1 MARVGFPNNQ
11 RINHMTDLAE
21 AGSVASRPAGNPA
34 ASSAGGDIGSAPAT
48 GKSWLDGLSEGNRK
62 LAEAKGWTGP
72 ESLDGV
78 FTSYAELERQQGES
92 LRVPA
97 RGAPKEEWE
106 KFHSRLPE
114 AMRPVTEP
122 ARVEYRR
129 PDGLPDDFAYSDEL
143 ANASKAWAVEAG
155 ASPKIAQAYHDRFVG
170 YMAEQ
175 QRLQQVALARSVEGT
190 HDELVRDWG
199 PTDSDAFRQK
209 LEVANRAMKKLGLV
223 DAYKQK
229 GILLP
234 DGALTD
240 PQIARA
246 FHAIG
251 EAMFREDTIDA
262 DGTPSARN
270 PFRRNAGGER
280 NVSAISALV
289 RSDPQRARRLAREA
303 GENPDLWMPSNP
315 F

>member
-1 MARVGFPNNQ
+1 
-11 RINHMTDLAE
+11 MTDLAD
-21 AGSVASRPAGNPA
+21 AGSVAASSQPAGNPERPPA
-34 ASSAGGDIGSAPAT
+34 GADNGSAGLA
-48 GKSWLDGLSEGNRK
+48 GKSWFDGLSEGNRK
-62 LAEAKGWTGP
+62 LAEAKGWTKP
-72 ESLDGV
+72 ESLDRV
-78 FTSYAELERQQGES
+78 FTSYAELERRQGES

-97 RGAPKEEWE
+97 RDAPKEDWD
-106 KFHSRLPE
+106 KFHARLPE
-114 AMRPVTEP
+114 AMRPLTSPEK
-122 ARVEYRR
+122 VEYRR
-129 PDGLPDDFAYSDEL
+129 PEGLPEDFAYSDEL

-175 QRLQQVALARSVEGT
+175 AAAQQAALARSVEAT
-190 HDELVRDWG
+190 HDDLVRDWG
-199 PTDSDAFRQK
+199 PTDSDGFRQK

-234 DGALTD
+234 DGTLTD

-246 FHAIG
+246 FQAIG

-262 DGTPSARN
+262 DAAPRGQN
-270 PFRRNAGGER
+270 PFRRNAAGER

-289 RSDPQRARRLAREA
+289 KSDPQRARRLAREA
-303 GENPDLWMPSNP
+303 GENPDLWMPNNP
-315 F
+315 L

>member
-1 MARVGFPNNQ
+1 
-11 RINHMTDLAE
+11 MTDLAE
-21 AGSVASRPAGNPA
+21 AGSVASRPAGNLATPPA
-34 ASSAGGDIGSAPAT
+34 SGDNGSAPTA
-48 GKSWLDGLSEGNRK
+48 GKSWFDGLSEGNRK
-62 LAEAKGWTGP
+62 LAEAKGWTKA
-72 ESLDGV
+72 ESLDRV
-78 FTSYAELERQQGES
+78 FTSYAELDRQQGES
-92 LRVPA
+92 LRVP
-97 RGAPKEEWE
+97 GKDAPKEEWDR
-106 KFHSRLPE
+106 FHSRLPE
-114 AMRPVTEP
+114 AMRPLTSAEK
-122 ARVEYRR
+122 VEYRR
-129 PDGLPDDFAYSDEL
+129 PDNLPENFAYSDEL

-155 ASPKIAQAYHDRFVG
+155 ASPRTAQAYHDRFVG

-175 QRLQQVALARSVEGT
+175 AAAQQAALSRSVEAT

-199 PTDSDAFRQK
+199 PTDSDGFRQK

-223 DAYKQK
+223 NAYKQK

-262 DGTPSARN
+262 DGAPRGQN
-270 PFRRNAGGER
+270 PFRRNAAGER
-280 NVSAISALV
+280 NISAISALV
-289 RSDPQRARRLAREA
+289 KSDPQRARRLAREA

-315 F
+315 L

>member
-1 MARVGFPNNQ
+1 
-11 RINHMTDLAE
+11 MTDLAE
-21 AGSVASRPAGNPA
+21 AGSVASRPAGNLATPPA
-34 ASSAGGDIGSAPAT
+34 HGDNGSAPAA
-48 GKSWLDGLSEGNRK
+48 GKSWFDGLSEGNRK
-62 LAEAKGWTGP
+62 LAEAKGWTRP
-72 ESLDGV
+72 ESLDRV

-92 LRVPA
+92 LRVPGKDA
-97 RGAPKEEWE
+97 SREDWD
-106 KFHSRLPE
+106 KFHARLPE
-114 AMRPVTEP
+114 AMRPLTSAEK
-122 ARVEYRR
+122 VEYRR
-129 PDGLPDDFAYSDEL
+129 PENLPENFAYSDEL

-155 ASPKIAQAYHDRFVG
+155 ATPKIAQAYHDRFVG

-175 QRLQQVALARSVEGT
+175 AAQQQAALARSVEVT
-190 HDELVRDWG
+190 HDDLVRDWG
-199 PTDSDAFRQK
+199 PTESDGFRQK
-209 LEVANRAMKKLGLV
+209 LEIANRAMKKLGLV

-262 DGTPSARN
+262 DGASRGHN
-270 PFRRNAGGER
+270 PFRRNAAGER
-280 NVSAISALV
+280 NISAISALV
-289 RSDPQRARRLAREA
+289 KSDPQRARRLARDA

-315 F
+315 L